1 MATKQILIPDIGD
14 FQDVAIIDVYVKVG
28 DILATEDSVVA
39 LESEKAVID
48 IPSPFAGKIT
58 KVLVKEGDLV
68 SKDSPVAEI
77 EVASEGESE
86 QDKEPLEKEKK
97 SSEESVSPQKE
108 QKGKEQEAKQ
118 EEREEKNTVSETKE
132 GSQAPKPEQPKKE
145 DTKGQNQEKPVSD
158 LTNEQVPGSVFHATP
173 SLRNYAREL
182 GVDLSKVAGTGPHG
196 RILHEDVQAL
206 VKKALSGKG
215 SLATFGKIELEDF
228 SKYGEVTRQKISRI
242 QKISGPHLQKSWQI
256 IPHVTQFDEAD
267 VTDLEVLRHT
277 LKAEMKKMQGSD
289 AVSISILSFIVL
301 AVVAALK
308 KFPEMNASF
317 DEDSGELILKHYYHI
332 GIAVD
337 TPEGLI
343 VPVLKDADKKSVTDI
358 AKELSSLSSRA
369 RERKLKGED
378 LAGGSFSISS
388 LGGIGGT
395 AFTPIINPPQVAIL
409 GIARLSKKPVWNGE
423 TFVPRDILPFSVA
436 YDHRVIDGAL
446 GVRFTTYLASL
457 LGDLRRVL
465 L

>member
-1 MATKQILIPDIGD
+1 MATKQILVPDIGD
-14 FQDVAIIDVYVKVG
+14 FEEVAIIEVYIKVG
-28 DILATEDSVVA
+28 DTLEAEDSVVA

-48 IPSPFAGKIT
+48 IPSPYAGKVT

-68 SKDSPVAEI
+68 SKDTLVAEI
-77 EVASEGESE
+77 EVASAGEGEEKDASE
-86 QDKEPLEKEKK
+86 GEKK
-97 SSEESVSPQKE
+97 ENDKPASSEKE
-108 QKGKEQEAKQ
+108 QKEAEKEPEQG
-118 EEREEKNTVSETKE
+118 EESEEVAQPKAEQPEKKE
-132 GSQAPKPEQPKKE
+132 EPKEKPEQKPEQENKQPKA
-145 DTKGQNQEKPVSD
+145 D
-158 LTNEQVPGSVFHATP
+158 LVNEQASPSPFHATP
-173 SLRNYAREL
+173 SLRKYAREL
-182 GVDLSKVAGTGPHG
+182 GVELSKVKGTGPHG

-206 VKKALSGKG
+206 VKKALSGG
-215 SLATFGKIELEDF
+215 AGTSSFGKIELEDF
-228 SKYGEVTRQKISRI
+228 SKYGEVERQKISRI

-267 VTDLEVLRHT
+267 VTDLEILRKS
-277 LKAEMKKMQGSD
+277 LKAEMKKSED
-289 AVSISILSFIVL
+289 PVSISILSFIIK

-317 DEDSGELILKHYYHI
+317 DEESGELILKHYYHI

-343 VPVLKDADKKSVTDI
+343 VPVLKDADKKSVTEI
-358 AKELSSLSSRA
+358 AKELVEISSRA

-409 GIARLSKKPVWNGE
+409 GIARTAKKPVWDGE

>member
-1 MATKQILIPDIGD
+1 MAIKQILVPDIGD
-14 FQDVAIIDVYVKVG
+14 FSDVPIIDVYIKVG
-28 DILATEDSVVA
+28 DVLSVEDSVVA

-48 IPSPFAGKIT
+48 IPSPFAGTIT

-68 SKDSPVAEI
+68 SKDSPIAEI
-77 EVASEGESE
+77 EVAAEGVEEEGKQGSDE
-86 QDKEPLEKEKK
+86 EP
-97 SSEESVSPQKE
+97 VKE
-108 QKGKEQEAKQ
+108 QPVVKVE
-118 EEREEKNTVSETKE
+118 EEKPDEVAEAVQPTPVQQENKSDLINE
-132 GSQAPKPEQPKKE
+132 QAP
-145 DTKGQNQEKPVSD
+145 GAVY
-158 LTNEQVPGSVFHATP
+158 HATP
-173 SLRNYAREL
+173 SLRKYAREL
-182 GVDLSKVAGTGPHG
+182 GVDLAKVKGSGPSG

-206 VKKALSGKG
+206 VKKALSGG
-215 SLATFGKIELEDF
+215 GAAASFGKIELEDF
-228 SKYGEVTRQKISRI
+228 SKYGEIERKKLSRI

-256 IPHVTQFDEAD
+256 IPHVTQYDEAD
-267 VTDLEVLRHT
+267 VTELEALR
-277 LKAEMKKMQGSD
+277 KSIKEEMKKSD
-289 AVSISILSFIVL
+289 DPVNISILPFIIK

-343 VPVLKDADKKSVTDI
+343 VPVLKDADTKSVTDI
-358 AKELSSLSSRA
+358 ARELVSTSQRA
-369 RERKLKGED
+369 RDRKLKPED
-378 LAGGSFSISS
+378 LSGGSFSISS

-395 AFTPIINPPQVAIL
+395 AFTPLINPPQVAIL
-409 GIARLSKKPVWNGE
+409 GVSRLSKKPVWNGKE
-423 TFVPRDILPFSVA
+423 FVPRDILPFSVA
-436 YDHRVIDGAL
+436 YDHRVIDGAA

>member
-1 MATKQILIPDIGD
+1 MAIKQILVPDIGD
-14 FQDVAIIDVYVKVG
+14 FSDVPIIDVYIKVG
-28 DILATEDSVVA
+28 DVLSVEDSVVA

-48 IPSPFAGKIT
+48 IPSPFAGTIT

-68 SKDSPVAEI
+68 SKDSPIAEI
-77 EVASEGESE
+77 EVAAEGVEEEGKQGSDE
-86 QDKEPLEKEKK
+86 EP
-97 SSEESVSPQKE
+97 VKE
-108 QKGKEQEAKQ
+108 QPVVKVE
-118 EEREEKNTVSETKE
+118 EEKPEEVAEAVQPTPVQQENKSDLINE
-132 GSQAPKPEQPKKE
+132 QAP
-145 DTKGQNQEKPVSD
+145 GAVY
-158 LTNEQVPGSVFHATP
+158 HATP
-173 SLRNYAREL
+173 SLRKYAREL
-182 GVDLSKVAGTGPHG
+182 GVDLAKVKGSGPSG

-206 VKKALSGKG
+206 VKKALSGG
-215 SLATFGKIELEDF
+215 GAAASFGKIELEDF
-228 SKYGEVTRQKISRI
+228 SKYGEIERKKLSRI

-256 IPHVTQFDEAD
+256 IPHVTQYDEAD
-267 VTDLEVLRHT
+267 VTELEALR
-277 LKAEMKKMQGSD
+277 KSIKEEMKRSD
-289 AVSISILSFIVL
+289 DPVNISILPFIIK

-343 VPVLKDADKKSVTDI
+343 VPVLKDADTKSVTDI
-358 AKELSSLSSRA
+358 ARELVSTSQRA
-369 RERKLKGED
+369 RDRKLKPED
-378 LAGGSFSISS
+378 LSGGSFSISS

-395 AFTPIINPPQVAIL
+395 AFTPLINPPQVAIL
-409 GIARLSKKPVWNGE
+409 GVSRLSKKPVWNGKE
-423 TFVPRDILPFSVA
+423 FVPRDILPFSVA
-436 YDHRVIDGAL
+436 YDHRVIDGAA

>member
-14 FQDVAIIDVYVKVG
+14 FQNVAIIDVYIKVG
-28 DILATEDSVVA
+28 DSVAKEDSVVA

-68 SKDSPVAEI
+68 SKDTPVAEI
-77 EVASEGESE
+77 EVASE
-86 QDKEPLEKEKK
+86 EKADQEDAPPQEAKK
-97 SSEESVSPQKE
+97 QE
-108 QKGKEQEAKQ
+108 EAKQ
-118 EEREEKNTVSETKE
+118 EKAKE
-132 GSQAPKPEQPKKE
+132 IAVAQAPKPEQPQKIDEGIRKV
-145 DTKGQNQEKPVSD
+145 QEPELV
-158 LTNEQVPGSVFHATP
+158 NEQASGSIFHATP
-173 SLRNYAREL
+173 SLRKYAREL
-182 GVDLSKVAGTGPHG
+182 GVELSQVAGSGPHG

-206 VKKALSGKG
+206 VKRALSGKG
-215 SLATFGKIELEDF
+215 AQASFGKIELEDF
-228 SKYGEVTRQKISRI
+228 SKNGVIERQKISRI

-256 IPHVTQFDEAD
+256 IPHVTQYDEAD
-267 VTDLEVLRHT
+267 VTELEVLRKQ
-277 LKAEMKKMQGSD
+277 LKAEMKKGGD
-289 AVSISILSFIVL
+289 DPSISILSFIVK
-301 AVVAALK
+301 AVTSALK

-317 DEDSGELILKHYYHI
+317 DEDSGELILKRYYHI

-343 VPVLKDADKKSVTDI
+343 VPVLKDADKMSVTEI
-358 AKELSSLSSRA
+358 AREMASISERA
-369 RERKLKGED
+369 RTRKLKPED
-378 LAGGSFSISS
+378 LSGGSFSISS

-423 TFVPRDILPFSVA
+423 AFVPRDILPFSVA

-457 LGDLRRVL
+457 LGDMRRVL

>member
-1 MATKQILIPDIGD
+1 MAIKQILVPDIGD
-14 FQDVAIIDVYVKVG
+14 FSDVPIIDVYIKIG
-28 DILATEDSVVA
+28 DVLSVEDSVVA

-48 IPSPFAGKIT
+48 IPSPFAGTIT

-68 SKDSPVAEI
+68 SKDSPIAEI
-77 EVASEGESE
+77 EVAAEGVEEEGKQGSDE
-86 QDKEPLEKEKK
+86 EP
-97 SSEESVSPQKE
+97 VKE
-108 QKGKEQEAKQ
+108 QPVVKVE
-118 EEREEKNTVSETKE
+118 EEKPEEVAEAVQPTPVQQENKSDLINE
-132 GSQAPKPEQPKKE
+132 QAP
-145 DTKGQNQEKPVSD
+145 GAVY
-158 LTNEQVPGSVFHATP
+158 HATP
-173 SLRNYAREL
+173 SLRKYAREL
-182 GVDLSKVAGTGPHG
+182 GVDLAKVKGSGPSG

-206 VKKALSGKG
+206 VKKALSGG
-215 SLATFGKIELEDF
+215 GAAASFGKIELEDF
-228 SKYGEVTRQKISRI
+228 SKYGEIERKKLSRI

-256 IPHVTQFDEAD
+256 IPHVTQYDEAD
-267 VTDLEVLRHT
+267 VTELEALR
-277 LKAEMKKMQGSD
+277 KSIKEEMKRSD
-289 AVSISILSFIVL
+289 DPVNISILPFIIK

-343 VPVLKDADKKSVTDI
+343 VPVLKDADTKSVTDI
-358 AKELSSLSSRA
+358 ARELVSTSQRA
-369 RERKLKGED
+369 RDRKLKPED
-378 LAGGSFSISS
+378 LSGGSFSISS

-395 AFTPIINPPQVAIL
+395 AFTPLINPPQVAIL
-409 GIARLSKKPVWNGE
+409 GVSRLSKKPVWNGKE
-423 TFVPRDILPFSVA
+423 FVPRDILPFSVA
-436 YDHRVIDGAL
+436 YDHRVIDGAA

>member
-1 MATKQILIPDIGD
+1 MATKQILVPDIGD
-14 FQDVAIIDVYVKVG
+14 FSDVPIIDVYIKVG
-28 DILATEDSVVA
+28 DVIAVDDSVVA

-48 IPSPFAGKIT
+48 IPSPFAGTIT
-58 KVLVKEGDLV
+58 KVLVNEGDAV

-77 EVASEGESE
+77 EVEAEGVEE
-86 QDKEPLEKEKK
+86 QEKE
-97 SSEESVSPQKE
+97 SPEDETTIEPPAEKE
-108 QKGKEQEAKQ
+108 
-118 EEREEKNTVSETKE
+118 EEKKPVEKKPE
-132 GSQAPKPEQPKKE
+132 KVVEAPKPEQPK
-145 DTKGQNQEKPVSD
+145 QEPQENIPD
-158 LTNEQVPGSVFHATP
+158 LVNEQAPGAVYHATP
-173 SLRNYAREL
+173 SLRKYAREL
-182 GVDLSKVAGTGPHG
+182 GVDLAKVTGSGPNG

-206 VKKALSGKG
+206 VKKALSGG
-215 SLATFGKIELEDF
+215 PPASFGKIELEDF
-228 SKYGEVTRQKISRI
+228 SKYGEIERKKLTRI

-256 IPHVTQFDEAD
+256 IPHVTQYDEAD
-267 VTDLEVLRHT
+267 VTELEALRRT
-277 LKAEMKKMQGSD
+277 IKEEMKRSED
-289 AVSISILSFIVL
+289 PVSISILPFIVK

-343 VPVLKDADKKSVTDI
+343 VPVLKDADKKSVTEI
-358 AKELSSLSSRA
+358 ARDLASISQRA
-369 RERKLKGED
+369 RDRKLKPED

-395 AFTPIINPPQVAIL
+395 GFTPLINPPQVAIL
-409 GIARLSKKPVWNGE
+409 GVSRLAKKPVWNGKE
-423 TFVPRDILPFSVA
+423 FTPRDVLPFSVA
-436 YDHRVIDGAL
+436 YDHRVIDGAA
-446 GVRFTTYLASL
+446 GVRFTTYLVSL

>member
-1 MATKQILIPDIGD
+1 MAIKQILVPDIGD
-14 FQDVAIIDVYVKVG
+14 FSDVPIIDVYIKVG
-28 DILATEDSVVA
+28 DVLSVEDSVVA

-48 IPSPFAGKIT
+48 IPSPFAGTIT

-68 SKDSPVAEI
+68 SKDSPIAEI
-77 EVASEGESE
+77 EVAAEGVEEEGKQGSDE
-86 QDKEPLEKEKK
+86 EP
-97 SSEESVSPQKE
+97 VKE
-108 QKGKEQEAKQ
+108 QPVVKVE
-118 EEREEKNTVSETKE
+118 EEKPEEVAEAVQPTPVQQENKSDLINE
-132 GSQAPKPEQPKKE
+132 QAP
-145 DTKGQNQEKPVSD
+145 GAVY
-158 LTNEQVPGSVFHATP
+158 HATP

-182 GVDLSKVAGTGPHG
+182 GVDLAKVKGSGPSG

-206 VKKALSGKG
+206 VKKALSGG
-215 SLATFGKIELEDF
+215 GAAASFGKIELEDF
-228 SKYGEVTRQKISRI
+228 SKYGEIERKKLSRI

-256 IPHVTQFDEAD
+256 IPHVTQYDEAD
-267 VTDLEVLRHT
+267 VTELEALR
-277 LKAEMKKMQGSD
+277 KSIKEEMKRSD
-289 AVSISILSFIVL
+289 DPVNISILPFIIK

-343 VPVLKDADKKSVTDI
+343 VPVLKDADTKSVTDI
-358 AKELSSLSSRA
+358 ARELVSTSQRA
-369 RERKLKGED
+369 RDRKLKPED
-378 LAGGSFSISS
+378 LSGGSFSISS

-395 AFTPIINPPQVAIL
+395 AFTPLINPPQVAIL
-409 GIARLSKKPVWNGE
+409 GVSRLSKKPVWNGKE
-423 TFVPRDILPFSVA
+423 FVPRDILPFSVA
-436 YDHRVIDGAL
+436 YDHRVIDGAA

>member
-14 FQDVAIIDVYVKVG
+14 FQDVAIIDVYIKVG
-28 DILATEDSVVA
+28 DTVAIEDSIVA

-48 IPSPFAGKIT
+48 IPSPFAGTIT

-77 EVASEGESE
+77 EAASEGEQEES
-86 QDKEPLEKEKK
+86 K
-97 SSEESVSPQKE
+97 SSEEEPKKAEVEQPKE
-108 QKGKEQEAKQ
+108 KA
-118 EEREEKNTVSETKE
+118 EE
-132 GSQAPKPEQPKKE
+132 PKPEKAAVAEKSEQPV
-145 DTKGQNQEKPVSD
+145 QEQKQPASD
-158 LTNEQVPGSVFHATP
+158 LINEQAPGAAYHATP
-173 SLRNYAREL
+173 SLRKYAREL
-182 GVDLSKVAGTGPHG
+182 GVELSKVKGSGPNG

-206 VKKALSGKG
+206 VKKALSGGGG
-215 SLATFGKIELEDF
+215 SSASFGKIELEDF
-228 SKYGEVTRQKISRI
+228 SKYGEVERQKISRI
-242 QKISGPHLQKSWQI
+242 QRISGPHLQKSWQV
-256 IPHVTQFDEAD
+256 IPHVTQYDEAD
-267 VTDLEVLRHT
+267 VTELETLRKS
-277 LKAEMKKMQGSD
+277 LKEEMRRSSD
-289 AVSISILSFIVL
+289 PVNISILSFIVK
-301 AVVAALK
+301 AVVEALK

-343 VPVLKDADKKSVTDI
+343 VPVLKDADKKSITDI
-358 AKELSSLSSRA
+358 ARELVEISQRA
-369 RERKLKGED
+369 RDRKLRPED
-378 LAGGSFSISS
+378 LSGGSFSISS

-395 AFTPIINPPQVAIL
+395 GFTPLINPPQVAIL
-409 GIARLSKKPVWNGE
+409 GIARTAKKPVWNGE
-423 TFVPRDILPFSVA
+423 EFVPRDILPFSVA
-436 YDHRVIDGAL
+436 YDHRVIDGAA

>member
-1 MATKQILIPDIGD
+1 MAIKQILVPDIGD
-14 FQDVAIIDVYVKVG
+14 FSDVPIIDVYIKVG
-28 DILATEDSVVA
+28 DVLSVEDSVVA

-48 IPSPFAGKIT
+48 IPSPFAGTIT

-68 SKDSPVAEI
+68 SKDSPIAEI
-77 EVASEGESE
+77 EVAAEGVEEEGKQGSDE
-86 QDKEPLEKEKK
+86 EP
-97 SSEESVSPQKE
+97 VKE
-108 QKGKEQEAKQ
+108 QPVVKVE
-118 EEREEKNTVSETKE
+118 EEKPDEVAEAVQPTPVPQENNPDLINE
-132 GSQAPKPEQPKKE
+132 QAP
-145 DTKGQNQEKPVSD
+145 GAVY
-158 LTNEQVPGSVFHATP
+158 HATP
-173 SLRNYAREL
+173 SLRKYAREL
-182 GVDLSKVAGTGPHG
+182 GVDLAKVKGSGPSG

-206 VKKALSGKG
+206 VKKALSGG
-215 SLATFGKIELEDF
+215 GAAASFGKIELEDF
-228 SKYGEVTRQKISRI
+228 SKYGEIERKKLSRI

-256 IPHVTQFDEAD
+256 IPHVTQYDEAD
-267 VTDLEVLRHT
+267 VTELEALR
-277 LKAEMKKMQGSD
+277 KSIKEEMKRSD
-289 AVSISILSFIVL
+289 DPVNISILPFIIK

-343 VPVLKDADKKSVTDI
+343 VPVLKDADTKSVTDI
-358 AKELSSLSSRA
+358 ARELVSTSQRA
-369 RERKLKGED
+369 RDRKLKPED
-378 LAGGSFSISS
+378 LSGGSFSISS

-395 AFTPIINPPQVAIL
+395 AFTPLINPPQVAIL
-409 GIARLSKKPVWNGE
+409 GVSRLSKKPVWNGKE
-423 TFVPRDILPFSVA
+423 FVPRDILPFSVA
-436 YDHRVIDGAL
+436 YDHRVIDGAA

>member
-1 MATKQILIPDIGD
+1 MATKQIVIPDIGD
-14 FQDVAIIDVYVKVG
+14 FEDVAIIDVYVKVG
-28 DILATEDSVVA
+28 DTVAVEDSVVA

-48 IPSPFAGKIT
+48 IPSPFSGTIT

-68 SKDSPVAEI
+68 SKDTPVAEI
-77 EVASEGESE
+77 EVASEGETE
-86 QDKEPLEKEKK
+86 T
-97 SSEESVSPQKE
+97 
-108 QKGKEQEAKQ
+108 
-118 EEREEKNTVSETKE
+118 EEKTSTEE
-132 GSQAPKPEQPKKE
+132 APKKEAPEEKVEEKQPEKAPEAEQPKAEPKTE
-145 DTKGQNQEKPVSD
+145 PKAD
-158 LTNEQVPGSVFHATP
+158 LVNEQKPGSVYHATP
-173 SLRNYAREL
+173 SLRKYAREL
-182 GVDLSKVAGTGPHG
+182 GVDLAKVVATGPNG

-206 VKKALSGKG
+206 VKKALTSGG
-215 SLATFGKIELEDF
+215 GGAASFGKIELEDF
-228 SKYGEVTRQKISRI
+228 SKYGEIERQKISRI

-256 IPHVTQFDEAD
+256 IPHVTQYDEAD
-267 VTDLEVLRHT
+267 VTELEALRKS
-277 LKAEMKKMQGSD
+277 LKAEFKKGD
-289 AVSISILSFIVL
+289 DPVSISILSFIIK
-301 AVVAALK
+301 AVVAALM

-317 DEDSGELILKHYYHI
+317 DEDSGELILKRYYHI

-343 VPVLKDADKKSVTDI
+343 VPVLKDADKKSITDI
-358 AKELSSLSSRA
+358 ARELMSISERA
-369 RERKLKGED
+369 RDRKLRPDD

-409 GIARLSKKPVWNGE
+409 GVARMAKKPVWNGE
-423 TFVPRDILPFSVA
+423 AFVPRDILPFSVA
-436 YDHRVIDGAL
+436 YDHRVVDGAA

>member
-1 MATKQILIPDIGD
+1 MAIKQILVPDIGD
-14 FQDVAIIDVYVKVG
+14 FSDVPIIDVYIKVG
-28 DILATEDSVVA
+28 DVLSVEDSVVA

-48 IPSPFAGKIT
+48 IPSPFAGTIT

-68 SKDSPVAEI
+68 SKDSPIAEI
-77 EVASEGESE
+77 EVAAEGVEEEGKQGSDE
-86 QDKEPLEKEKK
+86 EP
-97 SSEESVSPQKE
+97 VKE
-108 QKGKEQEAKQ
+108 QPVVKVE
-118 EEREEKNTVSETKE
+118 EEKPDEVAEAVQPTPVQQENKSDLINE
-132 GSQAPKPEQPKKE
+132 QAP
-145 DTKGQNQEKPVSD
+145 GAVY
-158 LTNEQVPGSVFHATP
+158 HATP
-173 SLRNYAREL
+173 SLRKYAREL
-182 GVDLSKVAGTGPHG
+182 GVDLAKVKGSGPSG

-206 VKKALSGKG
+206 VKKALSGG
-215 SLATFGKIELEDF
+215 GVAASFGKIELEDF
-228 SKYGEVTRQKISRI
+228 SKYGEIERKKLSRI

-256 IPHVTQFDEAD
+256 IPHVTQYDEAD
-267 VTDLEVLRHT
+267 VTELEALR
-277 LKAEMKKMQGSD
+277 KSIKEEMKRSD
-289 AVSISILSFIVL
+289 DPVNISILPFIIK

-343 VPVLKDADKKSVTDI
+343 VPVLKDADTKSVTDI
-358 AKELSSLSSRA
+358 ARELVSTSQRA
-369 RERKLKGED
+369 RDRKLKPED
-378 LAGGSFSISS
+378 LSGGSFSISS

-395 AFTPIINPPQVAIL
+395 AFTPLINPPQVAIL
-409 GIARLSKKPVWNGE
+409 GVSRLSKKPVWNGKE
-423 TFVPRDILPFSVA
+423 FVPRDILPFSVA
-436 YDHRVIDGAL
+436 YDHRVIDGAA

>member
-1 MATKQILIPDIGD
+1 MAIKQILVPDIGD
-14 FQDVAIIDVYVKVG
+14 FSDVPIIDVYIKVG
-28 DILATEDSVVA
+28 DVLSVEDSVVA

-48 IPSPFAGKIT
+48 IPSPFAGTIT

-68 SKDSPVAEI
+68 SKDSPIAEI
-77 EVASEGESE
+77 EVAAEGVEEEGKQGSDE
-86 QDKEPLEKEKK
+86 EP
-97 SSEESVSPQKE
+97 VKE
-108 QKGKEQEAKQ
+108 QPVVKVE
-118 EEREEKNTVSETKE
+118 EEKPEEVAEAVQPTPVQQENKSDLINE
-132 GSQAPKPEQPKKE
+132 QAP
-145 DTKGQNQEKPVSD
+145 GAVY
-158 LTNEQVPGSVFHATP
+158 HATP
-173 SLRNYAREL
+173 SLRKYAREL
-182 GVDLSKVAGTGPHG
+182 GVDLAKVKGSGPSG

-206 VKKALSGKG
+206 VKKALSGG
-215 SLATFGKIELEDF
+215 GAAASFGKIELEDF
-228 SKYGEVTRQKISRI
+228 SKYGEIERKKLSRI

-256 IPHVTQFDEAD
+256 IPHVTQYDEAD
-267 VTDLEVLRHT
+267 VTELEALR
-277 LKAEMKKMQGSD
+277 KSIKEEMKRSD
-289 AVSISILSFIVL
+289 DPVNISILPFIVK

-343 VPVLKDADKKSVTDI
+343 VPVLKDADTKSVTDI
-358 AKELSSLSSRA
+358 ARELVSTSQRA
-369 RERKLKGED
+369 RDRKLKPED
-378 LAGGSFSISS
+378 LSGGSFSISS

-395 AFTPIINPPQVAIL
+395 AFTPLINPPQVAIL
-409 GIARLSKKPVWNGE
+409 GVSRLSKKPVWNGKE
-423 TFVPRDILPFSVA
+423 FVPRDILPFSVA
-436 YDHRVIDGAL
+436 YDHRVIDGAA

>member
-14 FQDVAIIDVYVKVG
+14 FQEVAIIDVYIKVG
-28 DILATEDSVVA
+28 DTISAEDSVVA

-48 IPSPFAGKIT
+48 IPSPFSGKVT

-77 EVASEGESE
+77 EVASEGEGKQE
-86 QDKEPLEKEKK
+86 EKPADKEKK
-97 SSEESVSPQKE
+97 STEAAPPKEEE
-108 QKGKEQEAKQ
+108 
-118 EEREEKNTVSETKE
+118 
-132 GSQAPKPEQPKKE
+132 EQPKKVEIEKE
-145 DTKGQNQEKPVSD
+145 DKKTGQPKQEQEKPASD
-158 LTNEQVPGSVFHATP
+158 LVNEQEPGAVFHATP
-173 SLRNYAREL
+173 SLRKYAREL
-182 GVDLSKVAGTGPHG
+182 GVELSRVEGTGPHG

-206 VKKALSGKG
+206 VKKALSGKA
-215 SLATFGKIELEDF
+215 SVASVGKIELEDF
-228 SKYGEVTRQKISRI
+228 SKYGQVERKKLTRI
-242 QKISGPHLQKSWQI
+242 QKISGPHLQKSWQT

-267 VTDLEVLRHT
+267 VTDIEVLRKS
-277 LKAEMKKMQGSD
+277 LKAEMKKSD
-289 AVSISILSFIVL
+289 DPVSISILTFIIK

-308 KFPEMNASF
+308 KFPELNASF
-317 DEDSGELILKHYYHI
+317 DEDSGELILKRYYHI

-343 VPVLKDADKKSVTDI
+343 VPVLKDADKKSITEI
-358 AKELSSLSSRA
+358 ARELVEISERA
-369 RERKLKGED
+369 RDRKLKAED
-378 LAGGSFSISS
+378 LSGGSFSISS

-409 GIARLSKKPVWNGE
+409 GVARLAKKPVWDGE

-436 YDHRVIDGAL
+436 YDHRVVDGAL

>member
-1 MATKQILIPDIGD
+1 MAIKQILVPDIGD
-14 FQDVAIIDVYVKVG
+14 FSDVPIIDVYIKVG
-28 DILATEDSVVA
+28 DVLSVEDSVVA

-48 IPSPFAGKIT
+48 IPSPFAGTIT

-68 SKDSPVAEI
+68 SKDSPIAEI
-77 EVASEGESE
+77 EVAAEGVEEEGKQGSDE
-86 QDKEPLEKEKK
+86 EP
-97 SSEESVSPQKE
+97 VKE
-108 QKGKEQEAKQ
+108 QPVVKVE
-118 EEREEKNTVSETKE
+118 EEKPEEVAEAVQPTPVQQENKSGIINE
-132 GSQAPKPEQPKKE
+132 QAP
-145 DTKGQNQEKPVSD
+145 GAVY
-158 LTNEQVPGSVFHATP
+158 HATP
-173 SLRNYAREL
+173 SLRKYAREL
-182 GVDLSKVAGTGPHG
+182 GVDLAKVKGSGPSG

-206 VKKALSGKG
+206 VKKALSGG
-215 SLATFGKIELEDF
+215 GAAASFGKIELEDF
-228 SKYGEVTRQKISRI
+228 SKYGEIERKKLSRI

-256 IPHVTQFDEAD
+256 IPHVTQYDEAD
-267 VTDLEVLRHT
+267 VTELEALR
-277 LKAEMKKMQGSD
+277 KSIKEEMKRSD
-289 AVSISILSFIVL
+289 NPVNISILPFIVK

-343 VPVLKDADKKSVTDI
+343 VPVLKDADTKSVTDI
-358 AKELSSLSSRA
+358 ARELVSTSQRA
-369 RERKLKGED
+369 RDRKLKPED
-378 LAGGSFSISS
+378 LSGGSFSISS

-395 AFTPIINPPQVAIL
+395 AFTPLINPPQVAIL
-409 GIARLSKKPVWNGE
+409 GVSRLSKKPVWNGKE
-423 TFVPRDILPFSVA
+423 FVPRDILPFSVA
-436 YDHRVIDGAL
+436 YDHRVIDGAA

>member
-1 MATKQILIPDIGD
+1 MATKQILVPDIGD
-14 FQDVAIIDVYVKVG
+14 FQEVAIIDVYIKVG
-28 DILATEDSVVA
+28 DILAAEDSVVA
-39 LESEKAVID
+39 LESDKAVID

-58 KVLVKEGDLV
+58 KVLIKEGDLV
-68 SKDSPVAEI
+68 SKDSPLAEI
-77 EVASEGESE
+77 EMESLEEPE
-86 QDKEPLEKEKK
+86 QEEKK
-97 SSEESVSPQKE
+97 PAKEEP
-108 QKGKEQEAKQ
+108 
-118 EEREEKNTVSETKE
+118 
-132 GSQAPKPEQPKKE
+132 PKKE
-145 DTKGQNQEKPVSD
+145 QTEETKQETKAEETAKALPPEPPKKEEKLEKPASD
-158 LTNEQVPGSVFHATP
+158 LINEQSSGAVFHATP
-173 SLRNYAREL
+173 SLRKYAREL
-182 GVDLSKVAGTGPHG
+182 GVELSKVTGTGPHG

-206 VKKALSGKG
+206 VKKALNGKG
-215 SLATFGKIELEDF
+215 ATASFGKIELEDF
-228 SKYGEVTRQKISRI
+228 SKYGAIERQKLSRI

-256 IPHVTQFDEAD
+256 IPHVNQFDEAD
-267 VTDLEVLRHT
+267 VTDLEILRKT
-277 LKAEMKKMQGSD
+277 LKAEMKKSED
-289 AVSISILSFIVL
+289 PVSISILSFIIK

-308 KFPEMNASF
+308 KYPELNASF
-317 DEDSGELILKHYYHI
+317 DEESGELILKRYYHI

-337 TPEGLI
+337 TPEGLV

-358 AKELSSLSSRA
+358 ARELVEISARA
-369 RERKLKGED
+369 RDRKLKPED
-378 LAGGSFSISS
+378 LSGGSFSISS

-423 TFVPRDILPFSVA
+423 EFVPRDILPFSVA

>member
-1 MATKQILIPDIGD
+1 MAIKQILVPDIGD
-14 FQDVAIIDVYVKVG
+14 FSDVPIIDVYIKVG
-28 DILATEDSVVA
+28 DVLSVEDSVVA

-48 IPSPFAGKIT
+48 IPSPFAGTIT

-68 SKDSPVAEI
+68 SKDSPIAEI
-77 EVASEGESE
+77 EVAAEGVEEEGKQGSDE
-86 QDKEPLEKEKK
+86 EP
-97 SSEESVSPQKE
+97 VKE
-108 QKGKEQEAKQ
+108 QPVVKVE
-118 EEREEKNTVSETKE
+118 EEKPEEVAEAVQPTPVQQENKSDLINE
-132 GSQAPKPEQPKKE
+132 QAP
-145 DTKGQNQEKPVSD
+145 GAVY
-158 LTNEQVPGSVFHATP
+158 HATP
-173 SLRNYAREL
+173 SLRKYAREL
-182 GVDLSKVAGTGPHG
+182 GVDLAKVKGSGPSG

-206 VKKALSGKG
+206 VKKALSGG
-215 SLATFGKIELEDF
+215 GAAASFGKIELEDF
-228 SKYGEVTRQKISRI
+228 SKYGEIERKKLSRI

-256 IPHVTQFDEAD
+256 IPHVTQYDEAD
-267 VTDLEVLRHT
+267 VTELEALR
-277 LKAEMKKMQGSD
+277 KSIKEEMKKSD
-289 AVSISILSFIVL
+289 DPVNISILPFIIK

-343 VPVLKDADKKSVTDI
+343 VPVLKDADTKSVTDI
-358 AKELSSLSSRA
+358 ARELVSTSQRA
-369 RERKLKGED
+369 RDRKLKPED
-378 LAGGSFSISS
+378 LSGGSFSISS

-395 AFTPIINPPQVAIL
+395 AFTPLINPPQVAIL
-409 GIARLSKKPVWNGE
+409 GVSRLSKKPVWNGKE
-423 TFVPRDILPFSVA
+423 FVPRDILPFSVA
-436 YDHRVIDGAL
+436 YDHRVIDGAA

>member
-14 FQDVAIIDVYVKVG
+14 FQNVAIIDIYIKVG
-28 DILATEDSVVA
+28 DIIAKEDSVVA

-48 IPSPFAGKIT
+48 IPSPFAGTIT

-68 SKDSPVAEI
+68 SKDTPVAEI
-77 EVASEGESE
+77 EVASEEKPDQE
-86 QDKEPLEKEKK
+86 VKEAE
-97 SSEESVSPQKE
+97 V
-108 QKGKEQEAKQ
+108 A
-118 EEREEKNTVSETKE
+118 
-132 GSQAPKPEQPKKE
+132 QAPKPEQPKKN
-145 DTKGQNQEKPVSD
+145 DTEIMKVQAPD
-158 LTNEQVPGSVFHATP
+158 LINEQASGSIFHATP
-173 SLRNYAREL
+173 SLRTYAREL
-182 GVDLSKVAGTGPHG
+182 GVELSQVAGSGPHG

-206 VKKALSGKG
+206 VKRALSGKG
-215 SLATFGKIELEDF
+215 AQASFGKIELEDF
-228 SKYGEVTRQKISRI
+228 SKYGVIERQKISRI

-256 IPHVTQFDEAD
+256 IPHVTQYDEAD
-267 VTDLEVLRHT
+267 VTELEVLRKQ
-277 LKAEMKKMQGSD
+277 LKAEMKKGGD
-289 AVSISILSFIVL
+289 DPSISILSFIVK
-301 AVVAALK
+301 AVTSALK

-317 DEDSGELILKHYYHI
+317 DEDSAELILKRYYHI

-343 VPVLKDADKKSVTDI
+343 VPVLKDADKMSVTEI
-358 AKELSSLSSRA
+358 AREMAAISERA
-369 RERKLKGED
+369 RTRKLKPED
-378 LAGGSFSISS
+378 LSGGSFSISS

-423 TFVPRDILPFSVA
+423 SFVPRDILPFSVA

-457 LGDLRRVL
+457 LGDMRRVL

>member
-1 MATKQILIPDIGD
+1 MTTKQILIPDIGD
-14 FQDVAIIDVYVKVG
+14 FQEVAIIDVYIKVG
-28 DILATEDSVVA
+28 DTVAAEDSVVA

-58 KVLVKEGDLV
+58 KVLIKEGDLV
-68 SKDSPVAEI
+68 SKDTPVAEI
-77 EVASEGESE
+77 EVDSAGE
-86 QDKEPLEKEKK
+86 PEKEEEKPENEKKAEKETQAEKKKPEENDTKK
-97 SSEESVSPQKE
+97 SAEAAPSSKE
-108 QKGKEQEAKQ
+108 QPEDGGKEDNK
-118 EEREEKNTVSETKE
+118 
-132 GSQAPKPEQPKKE
+132 EQP
-145 DTKGQNQEKPVSD
+145 EKPASALV
-158 LTNEQVPGSVFHATP
+158 NEQKPGAVFHATP
-173 SLRNYAREL
+173 SLRKYAREL
-182 GVDLSKVAGTGPHG
+182 GVELSKVEGTGPHG

-215 SLATFGKIELEDF
+215 GTASLSKIELEDF
-228 SKYGEVTRQKISRI
+228 SKYGEIERQKLSRI
-242 QKISGPHLQKSWQI
+242 QKISGPHLQRSWQTS
-256 IPHVTQFDEAD
+256 PHVTQFDEAD
-267 VTDLEVLRHT
+267 VTDLEILRNT
-277 LKAEMKKMQGSD
+277 LKAEMKMKQGSD
-289 AVSISILSFIVL
+289 AVSISILSFIIK
-301 AVVAALK
+301 AVTEALK

-317 DEDSGELILKHYYHI
+317 DEDSGELILKRYYHI

-343 VPVLKDADKKSVTDI
+343 VPVLKDADKMSITEI
-358 AKELSSLSSRA
+358 ARELVSISARA
-369 RERKLKGED
+369 RDRKLKPED
-378 LAGGSFSISS
+378 LSGASFSISS

-409 GIARLSKKPVWNGE
+409 GVARTAKKPVWDGE

-436 YDHRVIDGAL
+436 YDHRVIDGAA

>member
-14 FQDVAIIDVYVKVG
+14 FQEVAIIDVYIKVG
-28 DILATEDSVVA
+28 DTVASEGSVVA

-48 IPSPFAGKIT
+48 IPSPYAGKIT

-68 SKDSPVAEI
+68 SKGSPVAEI
-77 EVASEGESE
+77 EVTSEGEPDQE
-86 QDKEPLEKEKK
+86 EKK
-97 SSEESVSPQKE
+97 SSEVAPPKKE
-108 QKGKEQEAKQ
+108 IEQPKEIET
-118 EEREEKNTVSETKE
+118 EKEDNKPDEVAL
-132 GSQAPKPEQPKKE
+132 APKPEQPKREENPEEKQVQ
-145 DTKGQNQEKPVSD
+145 KQEGLVSD
-158 LTNEQVPGSVFHATP
+158 LVNEQVPGSVFHATP
-173 SLRNYAREL
+173 SLRKYAREL
-182 GVDLSKVAGTGPHG
+182 GVELSMVVGTGPHG

-206 VKKALSGKG
+206 VKKALRGKER
-215 SLATFGKIELEDF
+215 SASFGKIELEDF
-228 SKYGEVTRQKISRI
+228 SKYGEVERKKISRI
-242 QKISGPHLQKSWQI
+242 QKISGPLLQKSWQT

-267 VTDLEVLRHT
+267 VTDLEILRKS
-277 LKAEMKKMQGSD
+277 LKAEMKKGED
-289 AVSISILSFIVL
+289 AVSISILSFIIKALTV
-301 AVVAALK
+301 ALK

-343 VPVLKDADKKSVTDI
+343 VPVLKDADKKSITEI
-358 AKELSSLSSRA
+358 AKELVSISERA
-369 RERKLKGED
+369 RDRKLKGED
-378 LAGGSFSISS
+378 LSGGSFSISS

-409 GIARLSKKPVWNGE
+409 GIARLAKKPVWNGE
-423 TFVPRDILPFSVA
+423 GFVPRDILPFSVA
-436 YDHRVIDGAL
+436 YDHRVIDGAA